1 MRNAGIG
8 LAVTL
13 LLAACSGSGETIAPP
28 PPDAGGLRVPGLGP
42 VPPLPEWKD
51 DPTTDEKV
59 TLGTD
64 MFFDIRL
71 SGSGHTT
78 CDACHG
84 HQVSYQDNL
93 TKAVPDR
100 SYPLDTPKLPR
111 NTPSLYN
118 IVHAPV
124 FRWDGSNTDLVD
136 VMAFPFAEANM
147 NLGADVPSA
156 QVALKKR
163 LTADL
168 PGYVPL
174 FQKAFGQDITA
185 LAPPEVWRLAGRALA
200 AFIRKAASRDAAFD
214 RWNAG
219 DDKAMTEGAVRGLG
233 LFQGK
238 GKCVLCHNGPLFT
251 DFAFHNLS
259 VAPLDKNGVR
269 DDDGRYGVTHDEAD
283 RGAFLTPTLRSVYNS
298 SPYFH
303 DGSATTLRDVLAHLG
318 SDAVRADPRHD
329 PIFDEAITFTDG
341 DVDDLVE
348 FLGALRGVPV
358 VDAVTQPPPN
368 TP

>member
-1 MRNAGIG
+1 MRNAGIYLVSA
-8 LAVTL
+8 LA
-13 LLAACSGSGETIAPP
+13 LAACNGGGGETNTPP
-28 PPDAGGLRVPGLGP
+28 PASTLRVPSLGP

-64 MFFDIRL
+64 MFFDVRL
-71 SGSGHTT
+71 SGSGHST

-84 HQVSYQDNL
+84 HQVNYQDNL
-93 TKAVPDR
+93 NLSVPDR
-100 SYPLDTPKLPR
+100 SYPADVPKLTR
-111 NTPSLYN
+111 NTPSFYN
-118 IVHAPV
+118 LVYAPV
-124 FRWDGSNTDLVD
+124 FRWDGSHTDLVE

-147 NLGADVPSA
+147 NLGADVPTA
-156 QVALKKR
+156 QIALKKR
-163 LTADL
+163 LTVEL

-174 FQKAFGQDITA
+174 FQKAFGQDITTLTPA
-185 LAPPEVWRLAGRALA
+185 EVWRLVGRALA
-200 AFIRKAASRDAAFD
+200 AFVRKAVSRDAAFD

-219 DDKAMTEGAVRGLG
+219 DDKAMTAGAVRGLG

-238 GKCVLCHNGPLFT
+238 GKCTACHGGPLFT

-259 VAPLDKNGVR
+259 VAPLDKNGAR
-269 DDDGRYGVTHDEAD
+269 DDEGRYLVTKNEAD

-303 DGSATTLRDVLAHLG
+303 DGSANTLRDVLAHLA
-318 SDAVRADPRHD
+318 SDKVRADPKHD
-329 PIFDEAITFTDG
+329 PLFDAAVTFTDPE
-341 DVDDLVE
+341 VDDLVE
-348 FLGALRGVPV
+348 FLGALRGVSV
-358 VDAVTQPPPN
+358 VDAVTPPPPN